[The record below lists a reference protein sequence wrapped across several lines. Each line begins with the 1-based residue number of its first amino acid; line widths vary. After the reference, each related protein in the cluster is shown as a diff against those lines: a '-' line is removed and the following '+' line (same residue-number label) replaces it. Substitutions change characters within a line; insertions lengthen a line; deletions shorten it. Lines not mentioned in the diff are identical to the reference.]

1 MKYFDDLTDT
11 EALQEIDELLKEHL
25 EIKKELL
32 TLFPSPQLALQW
44 LSNSKAPLL
53 NKTPLSLLDTNPNV
67 VLDILYRI
75 KTGDFS

>member
-32 TLFPSPQLALQW
+32 TLFPRPQLALQW
-44 LSNSKAPLL
+44 LSKSKAPLL
-53 NKTPLSLLDTNPNV
+53 NKTPLSLLDTNPNEV
-67 VLDILYRI
+67 VDILFRI
-75 KTGDFS
+75 KTGDLS